1 MVHGTIMGTGKEM
14 NTEPEIS
21 QKREQV
27 AITMMINLKSVNVY
41 GLSKVSN
48 MWSQHLKHN
57 FWFKV
62 LNSVNYGRRPFT
74 EKTQSV
80 IVKLN

>member
-1 MVHGTIMGTGKEM
+1 
-14 NTEPEIS
+14 
-21 QKREQV
+21 
-27 AITMMINLKSVNVY
+27 MMINLKSVNVY